1 MDITTIFGMIIGIG
15 GLIVGIL
22 LEGGNL
28 LSYVGLSAF
37 VIIAGGTVGAVTV
50 SHSLHEMLS
59 VPRLFIIALTEKHYD
74 IPKMI
79 LLIGSFS
86 DKARREGILSLE
98 AELSKIDDE
107 FLKLGIQ
114 LIVDGTDPQL
124 VRDILETKIS
134 NIETRHHHHAKIFE
148 DAGGFAPTMGIIGTV
163 LGLISVLSN
172 ISDAASLAASIALA
186 FIATLYG
193 VFSANVLW
201 LPLGNKLKIKSQ
213 TEILIKSIMLEGILS
228 IEAGDNPRIAVQ
240 KLKAFLSQHEAS
252 KIPTDK

>member
-1 MDITTIFGMIIGIG
+1 MDITTVLGLIIAVG
-15 GLIVGIL
+15 GLVMGII

-28 LSYVGLSAF
+28 LAYVGVSAF
-37 VIIAGGTVGAVTV
+37 VIIAGGTAGAVIV
-50 SHSLHEMLS
+50 SHPLSHLMHVPQLILISLTNRKFDVGSIITML
-59 VPRLFIIALTEKHYD
+59 
-74 IPKMI
+74 
-79 LLIGSFS
+79 GSFS

-98 AELSKIDDE
+98 AELGKIDDE

-114 LIVDGTDPQL
+114 LIVDGTDPAL
-124 VRDILETKIS
+124 VRDILETKIQT
-134 NIETRHHHHAKIFE
+134 IEKRHHHGAKIFE

-201 LPLGNKLKIKSQ
+201 IPVANKLKAKSQ
-213 TEILIKSIMLEGILS
+213 QEIMVKEIMLEGILS
-228 IEAGDNPRIAVQ
+228 IESGDNPRIAVQ
-240 KLKAFLSQHEAS
+240 KLKAFLSQSEAN
-252 KIPTDK
+252 KIKTNY